1 MRNDYSYQERT
12 SNEEMFQTGATWL
25 LPFLAGVGTGA
36 ALMYFMDPERG
47 RRRRALL
54 RDQAVGLT
62 NDARQAINSTS
73 QDLSNRA
80 YGLYAET
87 RKAVTGTPVSSTA
100 GEQSTGSEM
109 NRSET
114 GLTGRSGT
122 DLTNLSETGRTDR
135 SETGLTHETSSETDL
150 TDETNSSE
158 FGRSATGR

>member
-12 SNEEMFQTGATWL
+12 RNEDMFQTGATWL

-36 ALMYFMDPERG
+36 ALMYFMDPDRG

-62 NDARQAINSTS
+62 NDAREAINATS

-100 GEQSTGSEM
+100 GEQSTGDQM

-114 GLTGRSGT
+114 GLTDRSET
-122 DLTNLSETGRTDR
+122 DLTNR
-135 SETGLTHETSSETDL
+135 SETDL
-150 TDETNSSE
+150 TDETNINNE